1 MPYVGQQASKHGH
14 ADLIRNKDVNDFLA
28 QCTRIKPPGPAE
40 GQAIAATY
48 QVAPMAD
55 DVPSFVVASD
65 SSPFS
70 EPISTQFPSTQIGYV
85 KVSLIAFDMHVF
97 NGLYTAESNF
107 VDPHAVAAIHNQAQ
121 TVAFALP
128 GSNLRYKNAA
138 TVQDGFRLAV
148 FEQFSD
154 HRTQIG
160 SGLTIAE
167 MVLFLEG
174 GQIHIPACP
183 SCGAEQGFVFA
194 KDEERANCDCGA
206 EVYLTDAL
214 RLHEQM
220 SDHGDNSSAI
230 TRFMNAAEHLQVA
243 TLVKYMADTN
253 LKMLSNTAI
262 MIDGPLALF
271 GQPAKFHAGLQR
283 FYNSVF
289 DKCRA
294 AGLLP
299 PLIMGLQK
307 DGMVMEHA
315 RSLAPFLNP
324 GTFTV
329 ISDDYRDTYIN
340 GIAPQNKNFGHET
353 YYGQDFIFKTR
364 DGQIFDVCLAY
375 PMPDKK
381 DRAGFATRK
390 AEAHRYDEWLGR
402 AFKLIDHLQF
412 DLYQSA
418 VVPIA
423 LAHRH
428 ASISLKPGGTML
440 QVLAKKHLG
449 G

>member
-1 MPYVGQQASKHGH
+1 MPYDGQQASKHGH
-14 ADLIRNKDVNDFLA
+14 ADLIRNKDVIDFLA
-28 QCTRIKPPGPAE
+28 QCKRMKPPGPQE

-48 QVAPMAD
+48 QDAPMATGL
-55 DVPSFVVASD
+55 PSVVVASD

-70 EPISTQFPSTQIGYV
+70 EPINKEFPSTQIGYV
-85 KVSLIAFDMHVF
+85 KVSLIAFDMKVF
-97 NGLYTAESNF
+97 NGLFTPTSKF
-107 VDPHAVAAIHNQAQ
+107 VDPHAVAAIHNEAQ

-128 GSNLRYKNAA
+128 GSNLRYKDAA

-154 HRTQIG
+154 HRTKIDT
-160 SGLTIAE
+160 GLSIAE
-167 MVLFLEG
+167 MLLFVEG
-174 GQIHIPACP
+174 GKIHIKDCP
-183 SCGAEQGFVFA
+183 SCGAEQNFVFSKGA
-194 KDEERANCDCGA
+194 ERRNCACGA
-206 EVYLTDAL
+206 EVYHTDAL

-220 SDHGDNSSAI
+220 SDHGDNASAI

-243 TLVKYMADTN
+243 TLIKFMSDNN
-253 LKMLSNTAI
+253 LKQLSETAF

-271 GQPAKFHAGLQR
+271 GQPARFHAGLQR

-294 AGLLP
+294 ADLPP

-315 RSLAPFLNP
+315 RSLSQFLNS

-329 ISDDYRDTYIN
+329 ISDDYRATYIN
-340 GIAPQNKNFGHET
+340 GKAPQNDNFGHET

-375 PMPDKK
+375 PVPDKK
-381 DRAGFATRK
+381 DRAGFAERK
-390 AEAHRYDEWLGR
+390 ADCQRYEEWLGR

-449 G
+449 A